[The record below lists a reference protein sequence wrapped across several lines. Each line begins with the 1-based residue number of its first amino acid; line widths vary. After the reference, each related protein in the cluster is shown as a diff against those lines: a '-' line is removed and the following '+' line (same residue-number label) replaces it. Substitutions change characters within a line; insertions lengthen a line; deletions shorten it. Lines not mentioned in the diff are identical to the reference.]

1 MILIIRVLL
10 MYFCRS
16 KNIRDVLIKFKE
28 FNILKLL
35 LVNVLINVYEFVIGS
50 IFFEMG
56 EMDMF

>member
-1 MILIIRVLL
+1 